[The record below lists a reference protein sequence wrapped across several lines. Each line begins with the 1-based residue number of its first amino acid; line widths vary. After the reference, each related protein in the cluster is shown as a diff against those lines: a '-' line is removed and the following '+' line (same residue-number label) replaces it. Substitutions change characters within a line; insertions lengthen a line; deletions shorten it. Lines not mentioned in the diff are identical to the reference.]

1 MVAVFNKD
9 LLSWYLITLKL
20 RETVESSSSSASAAV
35 PNSHPLLLEYP
46 QQLPSDDQSKP
57 SPDSDWI
64 ISITEKL
71 TQARADDSSS
81 SWERFSIY
89 RVPHYLREDD
99 DKAYAPQL
107 VSLGPYHHGKKR
119 LRKMDPHKWR
129 CLNRVLT
136 RTDTDIRI
144 YLDSIRELEFKARS
158 CYQGSTNSISMS
170 SNEFVEMMVLDGC
183 FVIELLRGAAG
194 EGFRELGYSR
204 NDPVFAMRGSMHSIQ
219 RDMIMLENQIPLFVL
234 DKLMGI
240 QMNEFDQKGVV
251 DVFRRSLLRPG
262 TEQPVPRI
270 WIRRRSNSN
279 DGRIVDKRPQ
289 QLIHCAVELKEAG
302 IKFKRRKTDRFWD
315 IKFKNGVLRMP
326 RILIHDGTKSLFL
339 NLIAF
344 EQCHLDCSNDITS
357 YVIFMDNLINSNED
371 VAYLHYCGIV
381 EHWLGSDAEVADL
394 FNRLCQEVVFDVNGS
409 YLSRLS
415 EEVNQHYNHRWNA
428 WLASLKHKYFGN
440 PWAIV
445 SLLAAVVLLLLTFT
459 QTFYG
464 VYAYYWPRS

>member
-20 RETVESSSSSASAAV
+20 RETVESSSSSASAA
-35 PNSHPLLLEYP
+35 EYP

-204 NDPVFAMRGSMHSIQ
+204 NDPVFAM
-219 RDMIMLENQIPLFVL
+219 ENQIPLFVL

-251 DVFRRSLLRPG
+251 GKLA
-262 TEQPVPRI
+262 
-270 WIRRRSNSN
+270 IRFF
-279 DGRIVDKRPQ
+279 DP
-289 QLIHCAVELKEAG
+289 LMP
-302 IKFKRRKTDRFWD
+302 TDEP
-315 IKFKNGVLRMP
+315 LS
-326 RILIHDGTKSLFL
+326 KS
-339 NLIAF
+339 
-344 EQCHLDCSNDITS
+344 D
-357 YVIFMDNLINSNED
+357 
-371 VAYLHYCGIV
+371 
-381 EHWLGSDAEVADL
+381 
-394 FNRLCQEVVFDVNGS
+394 R
-409 YLSRLS
+409 SRLES
-415 EEVNQHYNHRWNA
+415 
-428 WLASLKHKYFGN
+428 SLRNVGKNFD
-440 PWAIV
+440 PLSDI
-445 SLLAAVVLLLLTFT
+445 
-459 QTFYG
+459 
-464 VYAYYWPRS
+464 